1 MVTSSFGS
9 AVEEHFIT
17 KNQHLRQIKIILGLV
32 PVDLLMWLP
41 VSAID
46 VKPDVFL

>member
-1 MVTSSFGS
+1 MVTSSSGS
-9 AVEEHFIT
+9 AVEEHFII
-17 KNQHLRQIKIILGLV
+17 KISISAQIKIILGLV
-32 PVDLLMWLP
+32 PMDLLMWLP